1 MSSLSAIFRS
11 PPEQPVD
18 NEKLL
23 QLYWNRNELK
33 KEFARLQ
40 KEQLRLKDKIK
51 GQQGSVARLQQKLDY
66 LEELLLDPVA
76 ARNVLIHYQ
85 LRGISLRCR
94 KKLEKFA
101 EQLKQQREQKL
112 QSKAMAEW
120 SNRQSEDAAVVEQRL
135 YESRQ
140 KRAELVGQFNSL
152 QQLLGKTRGLLRFF
166 KRRQIRSKIEVI
178 AGEIDSEES
187 AGQALQA
194 ELEAVNSRT
203 PPEAIGLDIA
213 AKRSINF
220 MILSFVQ
227 QLFVQFGDEQLVGLV
242 KDADDRSVGAINY
255 GSENDCEQLM
265 RRIRTSSSALDK
277 TTDFTDALQKRAR
290 LIGEH
295 AMFNDNDSAVPV
307 AASVSTLFRFSVDG
321 SVKTGDANLLGAN
334 YWGVADVLSR

>member
-11 PPEQPVD
+11 SPEQPVD

-66 LEELLLDPVA
+66 LEELLLDPVN

-85 LRGISLRCR
+85 LRGMSLRCR

-120 SNRQSEDAAVVEQRL
+120 SNRQSEDAAVAEERL
-135 YESRQ
+135 YESRG
-140 KRAELVGQFNSL
+140 KLAELAGQL
-152 QQLLGKTRGLLRFF
+152 DATRQLLASTPGLFGFF
-166 KRRQIRSKIEVI
+166 KRRRIRSQIEVL
-178 AGEIDSEES
+178 AEAIDSEEL
-187 AGQALQA
+187 AAQALQA
-194 ELEAVNSRT
+194 ELEAINSRT

-242 KDADDRSVGAINY
+242 KDAGDKSVGAINY
-255 GSENDCEQLM
+255 GSEHDCEQLM
-265 RRIRTSSSALDK
+265 RRIRTSSAALDK
-277 TTDFTDALQKRAR
+277 ATDFADVLQKRAR

-295 AMFNDNDSAVPV
+295 AMFDDNDSAVPV
-307 AASVSTLFRFSVDG
+307 AGSVSTLFRFSVNG
-321 SVKTGDANLLGAN
+321 SAKTSDANLLGAN